1 LGPLHG
7 VKIVELAGIGPG
19 PMAAMLLADLG
30 ATVLRIDRPNA
41 PGLGLNRPLQYN
53 LTLRNRA
60 SIELDL
66 KEPAARDLVL
76 RLVQQADGLI
86 EGFRPGVTERMGV
99 GPDDCLARNP
109 KLVYGRMTGWGQDGP
124 LSQVAGHDLNYIGL
138 TGVLDSIGRAGQ
150 PPTPPLNLVG
160 DFGGGSLYLVLGM
173 LAGIIEARQSG
184 KGQVVDAA
192 IVDGAASLAVSLFGL
207 RAAGLWQGGRGEN
220 LLDSGAYFYDVYQC
234 ADGKWVSVAP
244 IEKRFH
250 DRLLDLL
257 EIDPALK
264 DAQKDSREW
273 QRARAALA
281 DKIKTRT
288 SVEWTALLGHE
299 DVCFAPVH
307 TMEEA
312 AQDPHLQARGTLIDV
327 EGVLQ
332 PAPAPRFSRT
342 AAAPPRAPLPV
353 TPENSEEALSAWLS
367 PEELNQW
374 RPLWQA
380 GNQ

>member
-1 LGPLHG
+1 M
-7 VKIVELAGIGPG
+7 KIVELAGIGPG

-41 PGLGLNRPLQYN
+41 PGLGLERPLQYN

-66 KEPAARDLVL
+66 KQAEARELAL

-86 EGFRPGVTERMGV
+86 EGFRPGVTERMGL
-99 GPDDCLARNP
+99 GPDVCLERNP

-124 LSQVAGHDLNYIGL
+124 LAQVAGHDLNYIGL
-138 TGVLDSIGRAGQ
+138 TGVLDAIGRAGQ

-160 DFGGGSLYLVLGM
+160 DFGGGSLYLALGL

-192 IVDGAASLAVSLFGL
+192 IVDGAASLAVSLFGMH
-207 RAAGLWQGGRGEN
+207 AAGMWQGGRGGN

-257 EIDPALK
+257 GIDPALK
-264 DAQKDSREW
+264 NAQRDSGEW
-273 QRARAALA
+273 ERARAALA
-281 DKIKTRT
+281 DKIKTR
-288 SVEWTALLGHE
+288 SSAEWTALLGQE

-307 TMEEA
+307 DIEAA
-312 AQDPHLQARGTLIDV
+312 AQDPHLRARGTLVEV

-342 AAAPPRAPLPV
+342 AAPFPHPPRPI
-353 TPENSEEALSAWLS
+353 TPENSEQALSAWLNA
-367 PEELNQW
+367 EELQRW

-380 GNQ
+380 GNP